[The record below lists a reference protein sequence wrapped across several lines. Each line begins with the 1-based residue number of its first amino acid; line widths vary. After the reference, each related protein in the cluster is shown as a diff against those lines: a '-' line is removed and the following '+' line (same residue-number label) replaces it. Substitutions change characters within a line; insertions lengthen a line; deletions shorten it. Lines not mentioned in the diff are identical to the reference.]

1 MKTFHQ
7 FFSTFALIL
16 SDWNENFLKQNFQKK
31 IQFSEISGKKLG
43 VLNGNCVS
51 VEDKG
56 RYWRRT
62 MGSSLKNY
70 HTLVVSLME
79 EYVREME
86 DAVEIFKANMT
97 ISLGPR
103 AIPAI
108 LDRPM
113 PPLPPG
119 PVTLLPPIPVPDGI
133 SPDDLALT
141 FEKIKQLRSRHG
153 QMRLE
158 MEGITKVIEYLTWM
172 QGWSQ
177 PPLYDYVLDI
187 LSIVE
192 RYNNKTHY
200 AIKSFRRS
208 WECLRLMILDSP
220 YVGMPQV
227 MFPMLGYHSA
237 LAAGQTPPP
246 DDTIQKFEELKLD
259 AADCTM
265 DQ

>member
-1 MKTFHQ
+1 
-7 FFSTFALIL
+7 
-16 SDWNENFLKQNFQKK
+16 
-31 IQFSEISGKKLG
+31 
-43 VLNGNCVS
+43 
-51 VEDKG
+51 
-56 RYWRRT
+56 
-62 MGSSLKNY
+62 MGTSLKNY

-97 ISLGPR
+97 ISLGPC
-103 AIPAI
+103 AIAAI

-119 PVTLLPPIPVPDGI
+119 PATPLPPIPVLDGI
-133 SPDDLALT
+133 SPDELALT
-141 FEKIKQLRSRHG
+141 FEKIKQLKSRHC

-158 MEGITKVIEYLTWM
+158 MERITKVIEYLTWM
-172 QGWSQ
+172 RGWSQ
-177 PPLYDYVLDI
+177 PPMYDYVLDV

-200 AIKSFRRS
+200 AIKNYRRS
-208 WECLRLMILDSP
+208 WERLRPMILDSP
-220 YVGMPQV
+220 YVGMPPQV

-246 DDTIQKFEELKLD
+246 DDMIQKFEELKLD